1 MFLDWYKAA
10 TQPIIPAEGVGFRF
24 ALAHV
29 AAEFV
34 VSQYLKQIDLKVGF
48 SYAKKHSNGQVL
60 TPLHL

>member
-34 VSQYLKQIDLKVGF
+34 VMEEIK
-48 SYAKKHSNGQVL
+48 
-60 TPLHL
+60 